1 MGQRFVVCDREQPFL
16 IPPDVREWLP
26 PRHLAWFVI
35 DAVAEMDLD
44 GFYAAYRVDGRS
56 RPAYDPAMMVALL
69 LYAYARGIRS
79 SRVIERAGD
88 EDVAFRVL
96 AAQQQPDHA
105 TIARFVERHEH
116 AIAGLFGEVLTLCA
130 RSGLAKVGVIAV
142 DGTKVAANASRNEN
156 RDYEQLAREILE
168 EVKAVDA
175 AEDELYGDA
184 RGDELPPEFATAQ
197 GRRGWLREAK
207 RRLEAERAANPQ
219 PVPRSR
225 PKRLKEAKRR
235 LDEELWTEVRA
246 NQAYEDYRA
255 RGRMKDGRRFG
266 RPPDPYRPPDTP
278 EGRVNVTD
286 PDSRVVKGLRGWMQG
301 YNGQAVVNEQQ
312 VILAAEVETVG
323 ADFGHLEPMLDAA
336 QSELAAAGV
345 TDTPEVLL
353 ADAGYWHGE
362 QMERIVDRGIQV
374 LIPPDTSRRR
384 TTRRN
389 WDGGHYDFMRR
400 VLATDRGGGLYR
412 RRQPMVEPVFAQMKF
427 NRGLDRFRRRGRG
440 AVRAEWRL
448 ITATHNLLKLHRHA
462 LTAA

>member
-1 MGQRFVVCDREQPFL
+1 M
-16 IPPDVREWLP
+16 PPDVREWLP

-35 DAVAEMDLD
+35 DAVAEMNLD

-79 SRVIERAGD
+79 SRVIERACG

-96 AAQQQPDHA
+96 AAQQRPDHA
-105 TIARFVERHEH
+105 TIARFVVRHEA

-130 RSGLAKVGVIAV
+130 GSGLAQVGVIAV

-156 RDYEQLAREILE
+156 VDYEQLAREIVE
-168 EVKAVDA
+168 EAKAVDA

-184 RGDELPPEFATAQ
+184 RGDELPPEFATAR

-207 RRLEAERAANPQ
+207 QRLEVERAANPQ

-246 NQAYEDYRA
+246 NQAYEAYRA

-286 PDSRVVKGLRGWMQG
+286 PDCKVVKGLRGWMQG
-301 YNGQAVVNEQQ
+301 YNGQAVVNEHQ

-323 ADFGHLEPMLDAA
+323 ADFGHLEPMLNAA
-336 QSELAAAGV
+336 QRELAAAGV

-384 TTRRN
+384 ATRRN

-400 VLATDRGGGLYR
+400 VLATERGGDLYR
-412 RRQPMVEPVFAQMKF
+412 KRQPMIEPVFAQMKF
-427 NRGLDRFRRRGRG
+427 NRRLDRFRRRGRG
-440 AVRAEWRL
+440 SVRTEWRL

-462 LTAA
+462 LAAA